1 MEFMLFCRFDCFELG
16 FFAGHYV
23 VRLLSVLACSSP
35 PPPCGV
41 ALHHVMGPLLCGLS
55 LVLSAIPLQVDAWL
69 LSGPLLRALLLCTV
83 CTCAPVSLSSTLS
96 IVTLPGED
104 SRGHGAFRCTRR
116 CPAAFQNGCIR
127 QHQQPGGDPHRTCKH
142 SESPAPWA
150 RTASCMWFHFVY
162 MVVNEVEALF
172 MYFLVLCVSFSFC
185 LSLSL
190 SFFGILFKYFSIFL
204 LGGFVLTCFQEFF
217 VYS

>member
-1 MEFMLFCRFDCFELG
+1 MLYLCMDLYVEFMLFCRFDCFELG

-55 LVLSAIPLQVDAWL
+55 LVLLAIPLQVDAWL
-69 LSGPLLRALLLCTV
+69 LSGPLLRALLLCAV

-127 QHQQPGGDPHRTCKH
+127 QHQQPGGGSTPHVQTLRIT
-142 SESPAPWA
+142 SPVG
-150 RTASCMWFHFVY
+150 THCLLH
-162 MVVNEVEALF
+162 VVS
-172 MYFLVLCVSFSFC
+172 LC
-185 LSLSL
+185 LH
-190 SFFGILFKYFSIFL
+190 GR
-204 LGGFVLTCFQEFF
+204 
-217 VYS
+217 